1 MLLKGRSAIVTGAG
15 WGIGRAC
22 SLRFAEEGAD
32 LTLIDLNQDALEE
45 AATTC
50 TKTGVRV
57 QTLTADVSNVDA
69 IERTVELAVTSYGR
83 IDVLVNCAV
92 YRVVKPF
99 LEVAPEDMLRSLA
112 VNVAGY
118 YMMIQ
123 RVVPHMKARGG
134 GSVVNVASQLGFVG
148 APRLSAY
155 CVAKG
160 AQVNMT
166 RVLALEL
173 ASEGIRVNGV
183 APGPSDTE
191 GLRAVV
197 QGDLSVLQSRVADV
211 PMHRLAR
218 PEEIAEAC
226 LFLASDRSSYVTGH
240 NLVAD
245 GGFLAH

>member
-1 MLLKGRSAIVTGAG
+1 MLLSGLSAIVTGAG

-22 SLRFAEEGAD
+22 SVRFAEEGAD
-32 LTLIDLNQDALEE
+32 LTLIDLNSDPLDATAE
-45 AATTC
+45 AC
-50 TKTGVRV
+50 TKIGARV
-57 QTLTADVSNVDA
+57 QSLQGDVSRIDV
-69 IERTVELAVTSYGR
+69 IERTVELATTSYGR

-92 YRVVKPF
+92 HRVVKPF
-99 LEVAPEDMLRSLA
+99 LEVAPEDLFRSLE
-112 VNVAGY
+112 VNVAAY
-118 YMMIQ
+118 YLMIQ
-123 RVVPHMKARGG
+123 RVVPHMKVQGG

-148 APRLSAY
+148 AMRLSVY

-166 RVLALEL
+166 RALALEL
-173 ASEGIRVNGV
+173 AEEGIRVNGV
-183 APGPSDTE
+183 APGPTDTE

-197 QGDLSVLQSRVADV
+197 RGDISVLESRLADV

-226 LFLASDRSSYVTGH
+226 LFLASDRSSFVTGH

-245 GGFLAH
+245 GGFLIH